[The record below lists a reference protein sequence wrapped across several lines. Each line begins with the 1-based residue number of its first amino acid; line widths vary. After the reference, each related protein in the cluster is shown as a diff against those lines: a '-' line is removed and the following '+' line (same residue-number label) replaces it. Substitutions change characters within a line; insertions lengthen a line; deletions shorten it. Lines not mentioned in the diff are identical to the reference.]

1 MEQIENQE
9 FDQEFKLNYIG
20 STRIGIVTINQNTYF
35 KKISIQSLKSE
46 YDILQMLHNEHII
59 QVHSISPNNKSMIF
73 EYCSKGDLSNIK
85 IISKPEDLINT
96 FQQLCRSIQYLHSM
110 GFCHLDIK
118 LENFVIAEDGKIKL
132 IDFGHAQEC
141 CKRVK
146 HELGTKNYNAPERKT
161 CDYDGL
167 KADIFSLGICL
178 FRLHCGV
185 YPFSG
190 SDEISQQKRKQFNIN
205 NERYWYRVEDY
216 LTKNYSDFI
225 GLDEEATKL
234 IELMC
239 NEDPEKRPN
248 IDEVL
253 QHSFFEL

>member
-1 MEQIENQE
+1 MEQIH
-9 FDQEFKLNYIG
+9 DQEFYQEIKLNYVG
-20 STRIGIVTINQNTYF
+20 SSRIGTVRIDQSTYF
-35 KKISIQSLKSE
+35 KKISNQSLKSE
-46 YDILQMLHNEHII
+46 YDILQMLHSEHII
-59 QVHSISPNNKSMIF
+59 QACSISDDSKSMIL
-73 EYCSKGDLSNIK
+73 EYCGKGDLSNIK
-85 IISKPEDLINT
+85 CIAKAEDLVKT
-96 FQQLCRSIQYLHSM
+96 FQQLCWSVQYLHSM

-118 LENFVIAEDGKIKL
+118 LENFVIADDGKIKL
-132 IDFGHAQEC
+132 IDFGHSQRCYE
-141 CKRVK
+141 RVK
-146 HELGTKNYNAPERKT
+146 YELGTKDYNAPERKT

-167 KADIFSLGICL
+167 KADIFSLGVCL

-190 SDEISQQKRKQFNIN
+190 SDETSQQKRKQFNSNI
-205 NERYWYRVEDY
+205 ERYWYRVEDY
-216 LTKNYSDFI
+216 LVKNYSDFA

-239 NEDPEKRPN
+239 NEDPEKRPS